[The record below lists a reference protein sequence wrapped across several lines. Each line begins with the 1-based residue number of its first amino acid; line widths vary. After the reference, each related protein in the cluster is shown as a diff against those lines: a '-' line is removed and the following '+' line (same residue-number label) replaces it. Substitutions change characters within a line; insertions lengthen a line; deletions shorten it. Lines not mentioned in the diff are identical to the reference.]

1 MTYKLTQKDSDSATL
16 REQTRKLEEEL
27 AVSIAETTRLQER
40 MLATEATRLVQQRNS
55 AHPQLESVQAE
66 VKRLQAELVLSKE
79 MWAEENNSL
88 RSALMDA
95 EKTAVEATT
104 KYAEA
109 AADRDSFIKKYRDLV
124 RDRDRRSTK
133 Y

>member
-1 MTYKLTQKDSDSATL
+1 MQKDGDSTAL
-16 REQTRKLEEEL
+16 RDEMKKLEDEL
-27 AVSIAETTRLQER
+27 AASIAETTRLQER
-40 MLATEATRLVQQRNS
+40 MLATEATRLVQRNP
-55 AHPQLESVQAE
+55 AHPQIESVQAE

-88 RSALMDA
+88 RSALLDA
-95 EKTAVEATT
+95 EKTAVEATA

-109 AADRDSFIKKYRDLV
+109 ATDRDSFIKKYRDLV

>member
-1 MTYKLTQKDSDSATL
+1 M
-16 REQTRKLEEEL
+16 RKLEDEL
-27 AVSIAETTRLQER
+27 ATSIAETTRLQER
-40 MLATEATRLVQQRNS
+40 VLATEASRLVQRS
-55 AHPQLESVQAE
+55 SVHPQLESVQAE

-88 RSALMDA
+88 RSALLDV
-95 EKTAVEATT
+95 EKTAVDATT